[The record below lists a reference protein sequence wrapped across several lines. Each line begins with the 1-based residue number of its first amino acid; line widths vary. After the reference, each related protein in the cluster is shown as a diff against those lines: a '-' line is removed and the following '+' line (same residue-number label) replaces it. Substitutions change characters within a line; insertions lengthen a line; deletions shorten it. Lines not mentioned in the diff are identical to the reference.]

1 LLEQRKAKKKQLLV
15 LVKEIEEREERA
27 KFIEKTNY

>member
-1 LLEQRKAKKKQLLV
+1 LLEQRTAKKKQLLV